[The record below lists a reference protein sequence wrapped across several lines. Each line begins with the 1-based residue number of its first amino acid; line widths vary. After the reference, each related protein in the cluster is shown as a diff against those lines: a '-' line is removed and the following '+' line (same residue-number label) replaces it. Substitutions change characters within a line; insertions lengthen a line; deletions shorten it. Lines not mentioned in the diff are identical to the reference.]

1 MEEMVEHARI
11 GCIGLGAMGLPIARR
26 LIKAGYAVS
35 VNNRSQGRVQELVEL
50 GAQASPDA
58 AAISAACDVV
68 LTALP
73 TPESVR
79 EVYLG
84 ERGLLAGARA
94 GAVLID
100 LSTVSP
106 ELSREIERA
115 AREQGVDFLD
125 APISG
130 GPEGAVNGTLTIM
143 CGGDAAAFERVRP
156 VFEVFG
162 ERIYHAGPSGAGCT
176 IKLVNQLLVSIHAV
190 ATAEALALATR
201 AGADPELT
209 FEVVRNAWGSSRVF
223 ERSFPLMLAGKDD
236 GGANISIV
244 LKDITVILGLAREIG
259 VPLGLGAAASKAVT
273 TARDQGYGA
282 RDIAAL
288 RLLFAPDDPAKQPD

>member
-1 MEEMVEHARI
+1 
-11 GCIGLGAMGLPIARR
+11 IARR
-26 LIKAGYAVS
+26 LLAAGYPLA
-35 VNNRSQGRVQELVEL
+35 VNNRSQASVQELAGL
-50 GAQASPDA
+50 GAAALPDA
-58 AAISAACDVV
+58 AAIGAACDVV

-73 TPESVR
+73 TPETVH

-84 ERGLLAGARA
+84 ERGLLAGAS
-94 GAVLID
+94 GDTLLID

-106 ELSREIERA
+106 ALSREIAAA
-115 AREQGVDFLD
+115 ARQRGLEFLD

-143 CGGDAAAFERVRP
+143 CGGDGTAFERARP
-156 VFEVFG
+156 IFDVFG

-190 ATAEALALATR
+190 ATAEALALAR
-201 AGADPELT
+201 QAGADSELT
-209 FEVVRNAWGSSRVF
+209 FEVVRNAWGNSRIF
-223 ERSFPLMLAGKDD
+223 ERSFPLMLAGNDD

-244 LKDITVILGLAREIG
+244 LKDITVILDLARELG
-259 VPLGLGAAASKAVT
+259 LPLGVGSAAGQALT
-273 TARDQGYGA
+273 TARDQGLGA

-288 RLLFAPDDPAKQPD
+288 RLLFPGAAADSD

>member
-1 MEEMVEHARI
+1 VNDAWI

-26 LIKAGYAVS
+26 LVAAGYAVAVS
-35 VNNRSQGRVQELVEL
+35 NRSQSSVDTLVAL
-50 GAQASPDA
+50 GAEALPDA
-58 AAISAACDVV
+58 ASIGAACDVV

-73 TPESVR
+73 TPDAVR

-84 ERGLLAGARA
+84 ERGLLAGARE

-115 AREQGVDFLD
+115 ASERGVSFLD

-130 GPEGAVNGTLTIM
+130 GPEGAANGTLTIM
-143 CGGDAAAFERVRP
+143 CGGDADAFERVRP

-190 ATAEALALATR
+190 AAAEALALASK
-201 AGADPELT
+201 AGADPNLT

-223 ERSFPLMLAGKDD
+223 ERSFPLMLAGNDD

-244 LKDITVILGLAREIG
+244 LKDITVILDLAREIG
-259 VPLGLGAAASKAVT
+259 LPLGLGAAASDALT
-273 TARDQGYGA
+273 AARDLGYGA

-288 RLLFAPDDPAKQPD
+288 RLLFEPESQD

>member
-1 MEEMVEHARI
+1 MEQVKI

-26 LIKAGYAVS
+26 LVQAGYTVAVS
-35 VNNRSQGRVQELVEL
+35 NRSQASVETLVAL
-50 GAQASPDA
+50 GAEALPDA
-58 AAISAACDVV
+58 ASIGAACDVV

-73 TPESVR
+73 TPEAVR

-84 ERGLLAGARA
+84 QRGLLAGAHA
-94 GAVLID
+94 GVVLID
-100 LSTVSP
+100 LSTVST
-106 ELSREIERA
+106 ELSREIDRA
-115 AREQGVDFLD
+115 ARAQGLDFLD

-143 CGGDAAAFERVRP
+143 CGGDAVAFERVRP

-201 AGADPELT
+201 AGADPSLT

-223 ERSFPLMLAGKDD
+223 ERSFPLMLAENDD

-244 LKDITVILGLAREIG
+244 LKDITVILDLAREIG
-259 VPLGLGAAASKAVT
+259 LPLGLGSAASEALT
-273 TARDQGYGA
+273 TASDQGYGA

-288 RLLFAPDDPAKQPD
+288 RLLFTPESQD

>member
-1 MEEMVEHARI
+1 MGNNLEQERI

-26 LIKAGYAVS
+26 LIDAGYAVA
-35 VNNRSQGRVQELVEL
+35 VNNRSQASVQELVGL
-50 GAQASPDA
+50 GAEALPDA
-58 AAISAACDVV
+58 AAIANRCSIV

-73 TPESVR
+73 TPANVR
-79 EVYLG
+79 DVYLG
-84 ERGLLAGARA
+84 ERGLVAEARK
-94 GAVLID
+94 GTILID

-106 ELSREIERA
+106 ELSREIDEA
-115 AREQGVDFLD
+115 ARERGVVFLD

-130 GPEGAVNGTLTIM
+130 GPEGAANGTLTVM
-143 CGGDAAAFERVRP
+143 CGGDATAFERAQP

-190 ATAEALALATR
+190 ATAEALALTTR

-209 FEVVRNAWGSSRVF
+209 FEIVRNAWGTSRVF
-223 ERSFPLMLAGKDD
+223 ERSFPLMLARRDD

-244 LKDITVILGLAREIG
+244 LKDISVILDLAQQIGL
-259 VPLGLGAAASKAVT
+259 PLELGAAASEALTV
-273 TARDQGYGA
+273 ARDQGLGA

-288 RLLFAPDDPAKQPD
+288 RLLFDTDDLAE

>member
-1 MEEMVEHARI
+1 MMTRARI

-26 LIKAGYAVS
+26 LVTAGHSVA
-35 VNNRSQGRVQELVEL
+35 VNNRSQTSVQELVAL
-50 GAQASPDA
+50 GAEALPDA
-58 AAISAACDVV
+58 AAIGAACDVV

-73 TPESVR
+73 APDIVR

-84 ERGLLAGARA
+84 ECGLLAGVRE
-94 GAVLID
+94 GAILID

-106 ELSREIERA
+106 ELSRQIERV
-115 AREQGVDFLD
+115 ARERGVFFLD

-143 CGGDAAAFERVRP
+143 CGGDAAAFERARP

-190 ATAEALALATR
+190 ATAEALALAIQ
-201 AGADPELT
+201 AGADPSLT
-209 FEVVRNAWGSSRVF
+209 FEVVRNSWGNSRIF
-223 ERSFPLMLAGKDD
+223 KRSFPLMLAGNDD

-244 LKDITVILGLAREIG
+244 LKDITVILDLARQLG
-259 VPLGLGAAASKAVT
+259 LPLGLGAAASEALT
-273 TARDQGYGA
+273 AARDQGLGA

-288 RLLFAPDDPAKQPD
+288 RLLFAPDDAMEQPH

>member
-1 MEEMVEHARI
+1 
-11 GCIGLGAMGLPIARR
+11 
-26 LIKAGYAVS
+26 
-35 VNNRSQGRVQELVEL
+35 
-50 GAQASPDA
+50 
-58 AAISAACDVV
+58 V

-73 TPESVR
+73 TPDSVR

-84 ERGLLAGARA
+84 ERGLLMSPREGAI
-94 GAVLID
+94 LID

-106 ELSREIERA
+106 ELSREIAHVASGR
-115 AREQGVDFLD
+115 GVAFLD

-143 CGGDAAAFERVRP
+143 AGGDALAFERVRP
-156 VFEVFG
+156 IFGVFG

-190 ATAEALALATR
+190 ATAEAFALASS
-201 AGADPELT
+201 AGADPELA
-209 FEVVRNAWGSSRVF
+209 FEVVRNSWGNSRIF
-223 ERSFPLMLAGKDD
+223 ERSFPLMLAGKED

-244 LKDITVILGLAREIG
+244 LKDINVILDLAREIG
-259 VPLGLGAAASKAVT
+259 LPLRLGSTASQALT
-273 TARDQGYGA
+273 DARDQGLGA

-288 RLLFAPDDPAKQPD
+288 RRVFLSDEQQSD

>member
-1 MEEMVEHARI
+1 MRL

-26 LIKAGYAVS
+26 LIAAGFPLS
-35 VNNRSQGRVQELVEL
+35 VYNRSRLNVDVLVAL
-50 GAQASPDA
+50 GAITQPGPAEIAMAS
-58 AAISAACDVV
+58 DVV

-84 ERGLLAGARA
+84 EGGLLAGAQA
-94 GAVLID
+94 GSILID

-106 ELSREIERA
+106 ALSREIEQA
-115 AREQGVDFLD
+115 ARQRGVAFLD

-130 GPEGAVNGTLTIM
+130 GPEGAANGTLTIM
-143 CGGDAAAFERVRP
+143 CGGDQAAFERARP
-156 VFEVFG
+156 VFEAFG
-162 ERIYHAGPSGAGCT
+162 ERIYYAGPSGAGCT

-190 ATAEALALATR
+190 ATAEALGLATR
-201 AGADPELT
+201 AGADPQLT
-209 FEVVRNAWGSSRVF
+209 FEVVRNSWGASRIFERVF
-223 ERSFPLMLAGKDD
+223 PRMLAGDDD

-244 LKDITVILGLAREIG
+244 LKDINVILDLAREIDL
-259 VPLGLGAAASKAVT
+259 PLGVGAAAREALT
-273 TARDQGYGA
+273 AARDRGFGA

-288 RLLFAPDDPAKQPD
+288 RLLFASDD

>member
-1 MEEMVEHARI
+1 VDRPRI

-26 LIKAGYAVS
+26 LLAAGFPVAVH
-35 VNNRSQGRVQELVEL
+35 NRSRANVEALVAL
-50 GAQASPDA
+50 GAEALGSPAEIASASD
-58 AAISAACDVV
+58 IV

-73 TPESVR
+73 TPDSVR

-84 ERGLLAGARA
+84 ESGLLDGARE
-94 GAVLID
+94 GSILID
-100 LSTVSP
+100 LSTVRP
-106 ELSREIERA
+106 ALSREIA
-115 AREQGVDFLD
+115 QVAGARGVAILD

-143 CGGDAAAFERVRP
+143 CGGDEAAFERARP

-162 ERIYHAGPSGAGCT
+162 ERIYYAGPSGAGCT

-190 ATAEALALATR
+190 ATAEALALAKQ

-209 FEVVRNAWGSSRVF
+209 FEVVRNSWGASRIF
-223 ERSFPLMLAGKDD
+223 ERSFPLMLAANDD

-244 LKDITVILGLAREIG
+244 LKDISVILDLAREIDL
-259 VPLGLGAAASKAVT
+259 PLGVGAAAHDALAA
-273 TARDQGYGA
+273 ARDRGYGA

-288 RLLFAPDDPAKQPD
+288 RLLFAADD

>member
-1 MEEMVEHARI
+1 MNDAWI

-26 LIKAGYAVS
+26 LVAAGYAVAVS
-35 VNNRSQGRVQELVEL
+35 NRSQSSVDTLVAL
-50 GAQASPDA
+50 GAEALPDA
-58 AAISAACDVV
+58 ASIGAACEVV

-73 TPESVR
+73 TPDAVR

-84 ERGLLAGARA
+84 ERGLLAGARE

-100 LSTVSP
+100 VSTVSP

-115 AREQGVDFLD
+115 ASERGVSFLD

-130 GPEGAVNGTLTIM
+130 GPEGAANGTLTIM
-143 CGGDAAAFERVRP
+143 CGGDADAFERVRP

-190 ATAEALALATR
+190 AAAEALALATK
-201 AGADPELT
+201 AGADPNLT

-223 ERSFPLMLAGKDD
+223 ERSFPLMLAGNDD

-244 LKDITVILGLAREIG
+244 LKDITVILDLAHEIG
-259 VPLGLGAAASKAVT
+259 LPLGLGTAASDALT
-273 TARDQGYGA
+273 AARDLGY
-282 RDIAAL
+282 
-288 RLLFAPDDPAKQPD
+288 

>member
-1 MEEMVEHARI
+1 MNGMRV
-11 GCIGLGAMGLPIARR
+11 GCVGLGAMGLPIARR
-26 LIKAGYAVS
+26 LIAAGYQVA
-35 VNNRSQGRVQELVEL
+35 VNNRSQASVRELVAL
-50 GAQASPDA
+50 GAEPLPAA
-58 AAISAACDVV
+58 AAIGAACDFV

-73 TPESVR
+73 TPDIVR

-84 ERGLLAGARA
+84 ERGLLAGARQ
-94 GAVLID
+94 GAILID

-106 ELSREIERA
+106 ELSRAIERA
-115 AREQGVDFLD
+115 ARERGLAFLD

-130 GPEGAVNGTLTIM
+130 GPEGAINGTLTIM
-143 CGGDAAAFERVRP
+143 CGGDALAFERARP

-190 ATAEALALATR
+190 ATAEAFALATR
-201 AGADPELT
+201 AGADPSLT
-209 FEVVRNAWGSSRVF
+209 FEVVRNAWGNSRIF
-223 ERSFPLMLAGKDD
+223 ERAFPLMLARNDD

-244 LKDITVILGLAREIG
+244 LKDITVILDLAREIG
-259 VPLGLGAAASKAVT
+259 LPLGLGAAAGAALT
-273 TARDQGYGA
+273 AARDQGLGG

-288 RLLFAPDDPAKQPD
+288 RLLFAPDDAL

>member
-1 MEEMVEHARI
+1 MEQTRI

-26 LIKAGYAVS
+26 LIGAGYVVAVH
-35 VNNRSQGRVQELVEL
+35 NRSRASVDALVAL
-50 GAQASPDA
+50 GAEALPDA
-58 AAISAACDVV
+58 ATIGAACDVV

-73 TPESVR
+73 TPETVR

-84 ERGLLAGARA
+84 ERGLLAGARD
-94 GAVLID
+94 GAILID

-106 ELSREIERA
+106 ELSREIERE
-115 AREQGVDFLD
+115 ARERGVDFVD

-201 AGADPELT
+201 AGADPSLT

-223 ERSFPLMLAGKDD
+223 ERSFPLMLAGNDD
-236 GGANISIV
+236 SGANISIV
-244 LKDITVILGLAREIG
+244 LKDITVILDLAREIG
-259 VPLGLGAAASKAVT
+259 LTLGLGEAASEALT
-273 TARDQGYGA
+273 AARDKGYGN

-288 RLLFAPDDPAKQPD
+288 RLLFGADSVD

>member
-1 MEEMVEHARI
+1 MTRALI
-11 GCIGLGAMGLPIARR
+11 GCVGLGAMGLPIARR
-26 LIKAGYAVS
+26 LVAAGYPLAVS
-35 VNNRSQGRVQELVEL
+35 NRSQASVQQLVAL
-50 GAQASPDA
+50 GAEALPDA
-58 AAISAACDVV
+58 AAIGAVCDVV

-73 TPESVR
+73 TPAVVR

-84 ERGLLAGARA
+84 ERGLLAGVRE
-94 GAVLID
+94 GATLID

-115 AREQGVDFLD
+115 ARERGVAFLD

-143 CGGDAAAFERVRP
+143 CGGDAAAFERARP
-156 VFEVFG
+156 IFEVFG
-162 ERIYHAGPSGAGCT
+162 KQIYHAGPSGAGCT

-190 ATAEALALATR
+190 ATAEALALAR
-201 AGADPELT
+201 QAGADPNLT
-209 FEVVRNAWGSSRVF
+209 FEVVRNAWGSSRIF
-223 ERSFPLMLAGKDD
+223 ERSFPLMLAENDD

-244 LKDITVILGLAREIG
+244 LKDITVILDLAREIG
-259 VPLGLGAAASKAVT
+259 LPLGLGSAASEALT
-273 TARDQGYGA
+273 TAHDRGLGA

-288 RLLFAPDDPAKQPD
+288 RLLFAPNDPAAEPH

>member
-1 MEEMVEHARI
+1 MEVEMESTRV

-26 LIKAGYAVS
+26 LVAAGYPVV
-35 VNNRSQGRVQELVEL
+35 VNNRSQASVRELVAL
-50 GAQASPDA
+50 GAEALPDA
-58 AAISAACDVV
+58 ASVGAACDVV

-84 ERGLLAGARA
+84 ERGLLAGVRE
-94 GAVLID
+94 GAILID

-106 ELSREIERA
+106 ELSRKIERA
-115 AREQGVDFLD
+115 ASERGVAFLD

-130 GPEGAVNGTLTIM
+130 GPEGAVNGTLTVM
-143 CGGDAAAFERVRP
+143 VGGDAEAFEQARP
-156 VFEVFG
+156 IFAVFG

-190 ATAEALALATR
+190 ATAEALALARR
-201 AGADPELT
+201 AGADPNLT
-209 FEVVRNAWGSSRVF
+209 FEVVRNAWGNSRVF

-244 LKDITVILGLAREIG
+244 LKDIIVILDLAREIG
-259 VPLGLGAAASKAVT
+259 LPLGLGAAASQALT
-273 TARDQGYGA
+273 AARDQGLGA

-288 RLLFAPDDPAKQPD
+288 RLLFALDEAEQSD

>member
-1 MEEMVEHARI
+1 MEHARI

-26 LIKAGYAVS
+26 LLDAGYAVA
-35 VNNRSQGRVQELVEL
+35 VNNRSRASVESLVSL
-50 GAQASPDA
+50 GAEALPDA
-58 AAISAACDVV
+58 AAIGASCDVV

-73 TPESVR
+73 TPATVR

-84 ERGLLAGARA
+84 KRGLMYSARA
-94 GAVLID
+94 GTVLID

-106 ELSREIERA
+106 ELSREIDRA
-115 AREQGVDFLD
+115 ARARSVDFLD

-130 GPEGAVNGTLTIM
+130 GPEGAVNGTLTVM
-143 CGGDAAAFERVRP
+143 CGGDVEAFERVRP
-156 VFEVFG
+156 LFEVFG
-162 ERIYHAGPSGAGCT
+162 ERIYYAGPSGAGCT

-190 ATAEALALATR
+190 ATAEALALTIQ
-201 AGADPELT
+201 AGADPNLT

-223 ERSFPLMLAGKDD
+223 ERSFPLMLAGNDD

-244 LKDITVILGLAREIG
+244 LKDITVVLDLAREIG
-259 VPLGLGAAASKAVT
+259 LPLGVGSAACEALTA
-273 TARDQGYGA
+273 ARDQGLGT

-288 RLLFAPDDPAKQPD
+288 RLLFSADYLDLAQ

>member
-1 MEEMVEHARI
+1 MAQARV

-26 LIKAGYAVS
+26 LLAAGYPVA
-35 VNNRSQGRVQELVEL
+35 VNNRSQASVQELVSL
-50 GAQASPDA
+50 GAEARPDA
-58 AAISAACDVV
+58 AAIGVACDIV

-73 TPESVR
+73 TPEIVR

-84 ERGLLAGARA
+84 ERGLLADVRE

-106 ELSREIERA
+106 EMSREIERA
-115 AREQGVDFLD
+115 ARERDVNFLD

-143 CGGDAAAFERVRP
+143 CGGDAAAFERARP

-190 ATAEALALATR
+190 ATAEALALATK
-201 AGADPELT
+201 AGADAQLT
-209 FEVVRNAWGSSRVF
+209 FEVVRNAWGGSRIF
-223 ERSFPLMLAGKDD
+223 ERSFPLMLAGNDD

-244 LKDITVILGLAREIG
+244 LKDITVILDLAREIG
-259 VPLGLGAAASKAVT
+259 LPLGLGEAAGKALAD
-273 TARDQGYGA
+273 ARDRGLGG

-288 RLLFAPDDPAKQPD
+288 RLLFTDDDARPIH